1 MFKYLFLMGTDA
13 VAFGD
18 FIKSQRKTRIG
29 FKKFLQP
36 FLYFDRKKASKEI
49 LERIIALEAGYAN

>member
-1 MFKYLFLMGTDA
+1 MFKYLFLMGTA
-13 VAFGD
+13 VVAFVD

-36 FLYFDRKKASKEI
+36 FFVF
-49 LERIIALEAGYAN
+49 

>member
-13 VAFGD
+13 VAFVD

-36 FLYFDRKKASKEI
+36 FFVF
-49 LERIIALEAGYAN
+49 